1 MLSIVKIMTLE
12 HQTEHGELRLTVTPR
27 LSLHSAQ
34 IDSFSS
40 SPSFSSV
47 SPRLI
52 SSASLSPVSPG
63 LSPGSPVDV
72 TSSPGSDG
80 YVSQWWQW
88 SSVGVRCGGEDG
100 LSWRWSRDNGG
111 GQPGGDTSGGYWSG
125 DSLRYWSGLNPDN
138 RFVIH
143 NLLLTHMADIFM
155 TFLFIRLLLHSF
167 VFMLA
172 SEEQKKYLFRNNDF
186 IMIDLL
192 L

>member
-1 MLSIVKIMTLE
+1 MLSIVKIMTTLE

-27 LSLHSAQ
+27 LSLHSSQ
-34 IDSFSS
+34 FDSFSS

-47 SPRLI
+47 SPGLI
-52 SSASLSPVSPG
+52 SSASLSPVPPG

-72 TSSPGSDG
+72 TRSPGSDG
-80 YVSQWWQW
+80 HVSQRWQW
-88 SSVGVRCGGEDG
+88 SSVGVRCWGEDG
-100 LSWRWSRDNGG
+100 LSWRCGDG

-172 SEEQKKYLFRNNDF
+172 SEEKKKYLFRNNDF